1 MKASQGFKSRELEH
15 TMGQKQPQKYK
26 GSSQGPFCIW
36 QGMDF
41 PNWVRMLRTGPPLH
55 WSQSLRLA
63 LVTGLSINNS
73 IMGLAERLIYG
84 GRVRRQELVAPP
96 VFILGHWRS
105 GTTLLHNLMS
115 LDPQFTTSNL
125 YEVLAPHHFLLTE
138 AVTTR
143 LTAAFLPK
151 TRPMDNM
158 EISWDSPQEDETA
171 LLNLTTLSPYQ
182 MCAHHNNAEKYD
194 RYLDFQN
201 VTPREKEIW
210 KKAFLTFL
218 KKITVRDHKRILLK
232 SPTHSFRIRIL
243 LEMFPEAKFVN
254 IVRNPYAVY
263 TSAVHLRKTM
273 FSENSLSRPNFV
285 GVEEDVFA
293 LYSRLFHTYDAD
305 KKLLHPGQLH
315 EMKFE
320 DLEQDPL
327 GEMRKVYE
335 TLGLNG
341 FPAVETAITAQLDSL
356 RKYRKNEYD
365 LEESLK
371 RQIYERWR
379 PAFERYGYPS
389 GFLKAVG

>member
-1 MKASQGFKSRELEH
+1 MAETPKPK
-15 TMGQKQPQKYK
+15 PKYK

-73 IMGLAERLIYG
+73 FLGLAEKLIYG
-84 GRVRRQELVAPP
+84 GRVRRQELIAPP

-171 LLNLTTLSPYQ
+171 LLNMTTLSPYQ
-182 MCAHHNNAEKYD
+182 MCAHNSSPEKYN
-194 RYLDFQN
+194 RYFDLRQL
-201 VTPREKEIW
+201 TAQEKETW
-210 KKAFLTFL
+210 KRAFLTFL

-232 SPTHSFRIRIL
+232 SPTHSFRIPVL
-243 LEMFPEAKFVN
+243 LEMFPDAKFVN

-263 TSAVHLRKTM
+263 TSTVHLRKTI
-273 FSENSLSRPNFV
+273 FSENSLSRPNFA
-285 GVEEDVFA
+285 GVEEEVFA
-293 LYSRLFHTYDAD
+293 VYDQLFRTYEAD
-305 KKLLHPGQLH
+305 KALLRPGQLH
-315 EMKFE
+315 ELKFE
-320 DLEQDPL
+320 DLEQDPV

-335 TLGLNG
+335 GVGLDG
-341 FPAVETAITAQLDSL
+341 FSTVEAAINARLDSL

-371 RQIYERWR
+371 RQIYERWS

-389 GFLKAVG
+389 GLLKAVG